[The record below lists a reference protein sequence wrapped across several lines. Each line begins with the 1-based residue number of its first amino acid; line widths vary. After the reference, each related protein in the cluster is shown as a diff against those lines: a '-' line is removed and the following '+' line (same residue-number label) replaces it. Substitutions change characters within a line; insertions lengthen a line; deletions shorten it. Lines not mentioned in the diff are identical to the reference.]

1 VPTTPH
7 LSQQEAR
14 WLALEA
20 QGLGRPRPRA
30 KGRSALLGQ
39 IERLGVLQ
47 LDAINVLE
55 RPQFLVPFSRLGAF
69 DTQLLHGL
77 SGPGGALFEY
87 WGHAASLLPVS
98 LHPLLRWRMAG
109 FRSPRPATPYMA
121 RRQAWAKAHAGYIRR
136 ILAEVRDRGPLRASE
151 LSDPRRRDGEWWDRR
166 SGGRQALEYLFAR
179 GELAGWRSESF
190 ERIYDVPE
198 RVIPRDVLSRPEPAE
213 ADAQRELIATAA
225 AALGIAT
232 VSDLADYYRIAKG
245 SAAAR
250 VAELVEAKRLERVSV
265 EGWSEPA
272 FAPSRLRVRRPRRDH
287 ATLLAPFDS
296 LIWERER
303 TSRLFGF
310 DYRIEVYV
318 PAPKRRYGYYV
329 LPLLLG
335 DALVARFD
343 LKADRKASV
352 LRVEAAHLEPG
363 QKAGPV
369 AEAAVTELAALAG
382 WLGLGQLR
390 VGRRGDFASALRSA
404 WKRSQ

>member
-1 VPTTPH
+1 
-7 LSQQEAR
+7 
-14 WLALEA
+14 
-20 QGLGRPRPRA
+20 
-30 KGRSALLGQ
+30 
-39 IERLGVLQ
+39 VLQ

-69 DTQLLHGL
+69 DTQLLRKL
-77 SGPGGALFEY
+77 SGPDGALFEY

-98 LHPLLRWRMAG
+98 LYPQLRWRMAA
-109 FRSPRPATPYMA
+109 FRSAKPTKPHMV
-121 RRQAWAKAHAGYIRR
+121 RRQAWAKANAAYIRR
-136 ILAEVRDRGPLRASE
+136 ILAEVRDRGPLSGSE
-151 LSDPRRRDGEWWDRR
+151 LSDPRRRDGEWWNRR
-166 SGGRQALEYLFAR
+166 SVGRQALEYLFAR
-179 GELAGWRSESF
+179 GELAGWRNEGF
-190 ERIYDVPE
+190 ERVYDVPE
-198 RVIPRDVLSRPEPAE
+198 RVIPRDVLSRPDPTE

-232 VSDLADYYRIAKG
+232 VGDLADYYRVAKG

-250 VAELVEAKRLERVSV
+250 VAELVEANRLERVTV
-265 EGWSEPA
+265 EGWREPA
-272 FAPSRLRVRRPRRDH
+272 LRPRGLRVRRPRRSH

-303 TSRLFGF
+303 TSRLFDF

-335 DALVARFD
+335 DALAARFD
-343 LKADRKASV
+343 LKADRKAGA
-352 LRVEAAHLEPG
+352 LRVEAAYLEAG

-369 AEAAVTELAALAG
+369 AEAAALELAALGG
-382 WLGLGQLR
+382 WLGLERIR

-404 WKRSQ
+404 VKRSQ

>member
-1 VPTTPH
+1 VRS
-7 LSQQEAR
+7 LSQREAR

-30 KGRSALLGQ
+30 KGRRALLDQ

-69 DTQLLHGL
+69 DTRLLRKL

-87 WGHAASLLPVS
+87 WGHAASLLPVA
-98 LHPLLRWRMAG
+98 LYPQLRWRMAA
-109 FRSPRPATPYMA
+109 FRSPTPTKPHMV
-121 RRQAWAKAHAGYIRR
+121 RQQAWAKANAAYIRR
-136 ILAEVRDRGPLRASE
+136 RG
-151 LSDPRRRDGEWWDRR
+151 GEWWNRR
-166 SGGRQALEYLFAR
+166 SVGRQALEYLFAR
-179 GELAGWRSESF
+179 GELAGWRNESF
-190 ERIYDVPE
+190 ERVYDVPE
-198 RVIPRDVLSRPEPAE
+198 RVIPADVLSQPEPTE

-225 AALGIAT
+225 TALGVAT
-232 VSDLADYYRIAKG
+232 VGDLADYYRIAKG

-250 VAELVEAKRLERVSV
+250 VAELVEAKRLERVTV
-265 EGWSEPA
+265 EGWREPA
-272 FAPSRLRVRRPRRDH
+272 LRPPGLRVRRPRREH

-303 TSRLFGF
+303 TSRLFDF

-329 LPLLLG
+329 LPLVLG
-335 DALVARFD
+335 DALAARFD
-343 LKADRKASV
+343 LKADRKAGV
-352 LRVEAAHLEPG
+352 LRVEAAYLEAG

-369 AEAAVTELAALAG
+369 AEAAVAELSALAG
-382 WLGLGQLR
+382 WLGLEPLR
-390 VGRRGDFASALRSA
+390 VGRRGGAFASRRGSA
-404 WKRSQ
+404 AARPSAPAGGPAR

>member
-30 KGRSALLGQ
+30 KGRRALLGQ

-77 SGPGGALFEY
+77 SGPDGALFEY

-179 GELAGWRSESF
+179 GELAG
-190 ERIYDVPE
+190 
-198 RVIPRDVLSRPEPAE
+198 
-213 ADAQRELIATAA
+213 
-225 AALGIAT
+225 
-232 VSDLADYYRIAKG
+232 
-245 SAAAR
+245 
-250 VAELVEAKRLERVSV
+250 
-265 EGWSEPA
+265 
-272 FAPSRLRVRRPRRDH
+272 
-287 ATLLAPFDS
+287 S
-296 LIWERER
+296 L
-303 TSRLFGF
+303 T
-310 DYRIEVYV
+310 
-318 PAPKRRYGYYV
+318 
-329 LPLLLG
+329 
-335 DALVARFD
+335 
-343 LKADRKASV
+343 
-352 LRVEAAHLEPG
+352 
-363 QKAGPV
+363 
-369 AEAAVTELAALAG
+369 
-382 WLGLGQLR
+382 
-390 VGRRGDFASALRSA
+390 
-404 WKRSQ
+404 